1 MITRVSRWAYGLYK
15 RPEDATLGAEDGCQ
29 ADTPECSDETLKAPH
44 TVGSTTSERVS
55 NAFTNFQQ
63 LMRCFVPRHP
73 EAAKLWCKLCHKI
86 DASYP
91 PKEKLKPIDID
102 NEGGVSIFDDSL

>member
-1 MITRVSRWAYGLYK
+1 MITRVSSWAYGLYK
-15 RPEDATLGAEDGCQ
+15 GSDIATLGVQDGCQ
-29 ADTPECSDETLKAPH
+29 ADAPDCSDETLRAPH
-44 TVGSTTSERVS
+44 IIGSTTSEVVS
-55 NAFTNFQQ
+55 NVFTNFHQ

-91 PKEKLKPIDID
+91 PKEKLQPIDIN
-102 NEGGVSIFDDSL
+102 NEEGMSLFDDSL